1 MSGPTAFS
9 PGSRCLSSPVT
20 VPGDADVMTPD
31 RDSTSVPLFRAL
43 AVAALVVPQVVVLL
57 VQGAAP
63 LLLREAPL
71 VLLALHPFEPWSVLV
86 AARTDWLPFVAVV
99 LVVRIVPACGGYLV
113 GRWYGTAALDRL
125 SRKSWFRRW
134 THAPRTA
141 SGRTA
146 MVLLVLFPGATAS
159 VLAGVTGLR
168 AAAFLPLMLT
178 GLILGA
184 LLSRTLA
191 AAAAGPVTALAGF
204 IDRHV
209 LLWGAAI
216 LAVVAIVKVVQ
227 RRRS

>member
-1 MSGPTAFS
+1 M
-9 PGSRCLSSPVT
+9 
-20 VPGDADVMTPD
+20 
-31 RDSTSVPLFRAL
+31 
-43 AVAALVVPQVVVLL
+43 
-57 VQGAAP
+57 
-63 LLLREAPL
+63 
-71 VLLALHPFEPWSVLV
+71 
-86 AARTDWLPFVAVV
+86 
-99 LVVRIVPACGGYLV
+99 I
-113 GRWYGTAALDRL
+113 
-125 SRKSWFRRW
+125 
-134 THAPRTA
+134 
-141 SGRTA
+141 
-146 MVLLVLFPGATAS
+146 LLVLFPGATAS

-191 AAAAGPVTALAGF
+191 AAAAGPVAALAGF